1 MPHLN
6 VFRVISES
14 ASGGRYKF
22 FTDHFPLLCSSILW
36 MLIAAEESG
45 GLPSAMYLL
54 PALFIEQR
62 PSLWYCLVSQKL
74 FIPKHPNRL
83 TSSLLVS
90 EPELLLHGDAK
101 NTANPDSDHTLPPV
115 CGTTD
120 PCVSALWGK
129 KKKSTFTSYS
139 LFTALLFLFPLR
151 FDLVTRL
158 GSRNWDHSSPS
169 SLTLPRRNWTEYPPS
184 RILKSTS
191 FI

>member
-1 MPHLN
+1 MLHLN

-22 FTDHFPLLCSSILW
+22 FTGHFPLLCSSILW

-74 FIPKHPNRL
+74 FIPKRLNRL

-90 EPELLLHGDAK
+90 EPELHLHGDAK

-120 PCVSALWGK
+120 PCVSALWEK
-129 KKKSTFTSYS
+129 KKKRKTHLHLTLIY
-139 LFTALLFLFPLR
+139 
-151 FDLVTRL
+151 
-158 GSRNWDHSSPS
+158 SSPFS
-169 SLTLPRRNWTEYPPS
+169 FSLKVRPGHQTGVKKLRP
-184 RILKSTS
+184 
-191 FI
+191 